1 MFAPGI
7 FVVNL
12 VIITVW
18 SRGYIVYLLDF
29 LSILYYNYVVFGVCR
44 YYNTYNRIA
53 MVENKA
59 RILIVDDKEKLCR
72 LMVTNYRQQG
82 YEAEYATS
90 AASAIMK
97 FKNGKFH
104 LVLLDLKLGA
114 DNGIDL
120 LREIREINPKIPVI
134 MITGYGTICSAVEA
148 MKIGAYDY
156 VQKPVDFQALCQL
169 IKKALSKSSTSKQ
182 MDELSFVEM
191 ESKNREY
198 LHAKETLDKFAPTD
212 LPILIMGE
220 SGVGKEH
227 LADYIH
233 QHSLR
238 RNESL
243 LKINCS
249 SFSESL
255 LANELFGHEQGSYTG
270 AERSHQGIF
279 EQANKGTLFL
289 DEIGD
294 MPLSVQ
300 VRILRT
306 LQNSEVRRI
315 GAKNNLNVDVRIIAA
330 TNKNLESMIEDK
342 QFRLDLFYRLN
353 SVIVRI
359 PSLAQRVEDL
369 PMICDSVL
377 QKIAAL
383 TDSEKKNISE
393 EVLDLFRKYP
403 FPGNI
408 RELENILNYA
418 HTVAAADV
426 ITKKDL
432 PPFFTVDENSV
443 IHSNSDLLQESEK
456 DTIIQVLLECKNN
469 KKQAAQMLGI
479 SRSTLYSKLEK
490 YDIVNHV

>member
-1 MFAPGI
+1 
-7 FVVNL
+7 
-12 VIITVW
+12 
-18 SRGYIVYLLDF
+18 
-29 LSILYYNYVVFGVCR
+29 
-44 YYNTYNRIA
+44 
-53 MVENKA
+53 MVDKKH

-82 YEAEYATS
+82 YDAEYATS
-90 AASAIMK
+90 AAVAIAK
-97 FKNGKFH
+97 FKNGRFH

-114 DNGIDL
+114 DSGIEV

-169 IKKALSKSSTSKQ
+169 IKKALSKSETQ
-182 MDELSFVEM
+182 DMAADFSFIEM

-198 LHAKETLDKFAPTD
+198 LYVKETLDKFAPTD
-212 LPILIMGE
+212 LPILILGE

-238 RNESL
+238 KDESL

-315 GAKNNLNVDVRIIAA
+315 GAKKNLNVDVRIIAA
-330 TNKNLESMIEDK
+330 TNKNLESMIEAK

-353 SVIVRI
+353 SVIVHV

-369 PMICDSVL
+369 PFICECVL
-377 QKIAAL
+377 RKIAAL
-383 TDSEKKNISE
+383 TGSEQKKVSE
-393 EVLDLFRKYP
+393 EALELFRKYA

-418 HTVAAADV
+418 HTVTSGD
-426 ITKKDL
+426 IILKKDL
-432 PPFFTVDENSV
+432 PPFFTVDENGGSG
-443 IHSNSDLLQESEK
+443 HSNSDLLQESEK
-456 DTIIQVLLECKNN
+456 DTIIQVLLECNNN
-469 KKQAAQMLGI
+469 KKQAAQILGI

-490 YDIVNHV
+490 YDIANHV